1 MRKIIFILFLFCIV
15 SLTLY
20 AQKQKKN
27 QKDSIVFTE
36 LVHNYGTIKVG
47 GNGKCEFKFIN
58 KMKKPLVLFNVKASC
73 GCTVAEY
80 PKNPIGPGKE
90 GVIIVKYNTR
100 NAGGFN
106 KSLWV
111 YSNARNSI
119 VTLKIKGNVK

>member
-1 MRKIIFILFLFCIV
+1 MRKILSILFLFCIV

-20 AQKQKKN
+20 AQKQNKS
-27 QKDSIVFTE
+27 QKDSIIFTE

-47 GNGKCEFKFIN
+47 GNGKCEFKFTN

-90 GVIIVKYNTR
+90 GVIKVKYNTK

-111 YSNARNSI
+111 YSNAINSI